1 MRRLVIALAL
11 LPLVAVPAGAEAQT
25 KTKTVPATVVVNH
38 GQRPTDPGN
47 CSAIAFAQWKHV
59 PNVQSAT
66 VRYAYKTSGDPRQE
80 SETRSG
86 PAFDNHFEFVA
97 TYDVPAGSDWIAFA
111 KNWRDGPGVDTC
123 EGLAGKLDAIIVRPV
138 TVELTIKIDPVA
150 CSAARKQ
157 HSRKQKAVA
166 KLQGRVTGAKG
177 REKAR
182 LKKALKAAKKS
193 RDAATAKVAELC

>member
-1 MRRLVIALAL
+1 MRRLLIALAL
-11 LPLVAVPAGAEAQT
+11 LPLVAAPAAANAQT
-25 KTKTVPATVVVNH
+25 KTKSVPTTVVVNH

-59 PNVQSAT
+59 PNVQRAT
-66 VRYAYKTSGDPRQE
+66 VHYAVKTSGAPRKE
-80 SETRSG
+80 SETRNG

-97 TYDVPAGSDWIAFA
+97 TYDVPAGSDWIAFG

-123 EGLAGKLDAIIVRPV
+123 EGAAGKLDAAIVRPV

-150 CSAARKQ
+150 CSAARKK
-157 HSRKQKAVA
+157 HSAKQKAVTR
-166 KLQGRVTGAKG
+166 LQGRVSGAKG

-182 LKKALKAAKKS
+182 LRKALKAAKKS
-193 RDAATAKVAELC
+193 RDAAKANVAELC